1 MLLNIVIKNYA
12 LIEALNIDLD
22 PGLNVID
29 QHRFH
34 LEFLLSHKY
43 VSK

>member
-22 PGLNVID
+22 PGLNVIATAGAEG
-29 QHRFH
+29 Q
-34 LEFLLSHKY
+34 
-43 VSK
+43 